1 MCYIRIHVITGK
13 NSLRVHPA
21 LQDRRGQY
29 MLVMMRQYLLDQ
41 RMLYKMDSKKKRIIA
56 CPVCGKAVVYEN
68 NPYRPFCSRGCKG
81 VDFIRWSD
89 ESYRIAKG
97 EHEDD
102 NGVQSNGE

>member
-1 MCYIRIHVITGK
+1 M
-13 NSLRVHPA
+13 HPA
-21 LQDRRGQY
+21 LPGGGGRDEPE
-29 MLVMMRQYLLDQ
+29 MMRQYLLDQ
-41 RMLYKMDSKKKRIIA
+41 RMLKKKMESKKKRIIA
-56 CPVCGKAVVYEN
+56 CPVCGKTVVYEN

-102 NGVQSNGE
+102 NGVQNNGE